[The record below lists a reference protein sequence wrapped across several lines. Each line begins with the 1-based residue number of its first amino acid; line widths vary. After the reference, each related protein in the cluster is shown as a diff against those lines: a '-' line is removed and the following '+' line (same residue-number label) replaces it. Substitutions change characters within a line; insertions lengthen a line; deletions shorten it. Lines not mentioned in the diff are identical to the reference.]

1 MNSSHL
7 IQGPVIPLPT
17 PFNADESV
25 DLNGLAQYV
34 EFLSDGKIPAV
45 MSTVG
50 TSRYNLLSW
59 EEMRDI
65 NRTVASSVK
74 PGTQSIVTS
83 PTTGGLRHM
92 IEFGKHA
99 EQIGADYYL
108 VYFPE
113 RHYSEENTYQFFKAL
128 CDELSIRILIHEMPM
143 RNGVGPGAKQYSL
156 DLLGRLF
163 ALDNIVGVKEEA
175 LDPDYSNQ
183 ILDHYADRV
192 LMIGAGGGMSRYLK
206 RDHNRG
212 AQAFLGGLG
221 NFVPEVELEFYQHL
235 TEGRTE
241 QAARIVHEVEAAYF
255 EAVVPMGW
263 HPTLKSAL
271 HHLGLMQVHERR
283 PMVQLSVEEHGRVKA
298 ILQQL
303 GWL

>member
-1 MNSSHL
+1 MSSSHL

-59 EEMRDI
+59 DEMRDI

-83 PTTGGLRHM
+83 PTTGGLKHM

-99 EQIGADYYL
+99 ESIGADYYL

-113 RHYSEENTYQFFKAL
+113 RHYGEENTYNFFKAL

-143 RNGVGPGAKQYSL
+143 RNGVGPGTQQYSL

-175 LDPDYSNQ
+175 LNPEYSNQ
-183 ILDHYADRV
+183 ILDRYADSA
-192 LMIGAGGGMSRYLK
+192 LMIGAGGGMSRYLD
-206 RDHNRG
+206 RDHQRG

-221 NFVPEVELEFYQHL
+221 NFIPQIELDFFNAMQAGNRE
-235 TEGRTE
+235 EG
-241 QAARIVHEVEAAYF
+241 ARIVSEIERPYF
-255 EAVVPMGW
+255 DAVLPMGW

-271 HHLGLMQVHERR
+271 HHMGLMQVHERR
-283 PMVQLSVEEHGRVKA
+283 PMVQLNDEEHGRVKA
-298 ILQQL
+298 IMQQL

>member
-1 MNSSHL
+1 MSSSHL

-59 EEMRDI
+59 DEMRDI

-83 PTTGGLRHM
+83 PTTGGLKHM

-99 EQIGADYYL
+99 ESIGADYYL

-113 RHYSEENTYQFFKAL
+113 RHYGEENTYNFFKAL

-143 RNGVGPGAKQYSL
+143 RNGVGPGTQQYSL

-175 LDPDYSNQ
+175 LNPEYSNQ
-183 ILDHYADRV
+183 ILDRYADSA
-192 LMIGAGGGMSRYLK
+192 LMIGAGGGMSRYLD
-206 RDHNRG
+206 RDHQRG

-221 NFVPEVELEFYQHL
+221 NFIPQIELDFFNAMQSGNRE
-235 TEGRTE
+235 EG
-241 QAARIVHEVEAAYF
+241 ARIVNEIERPYF
-255 EAVVPMGW
+255 DAVLPMGW

-271 HHLGLMQVHERR
+271 HHMGLMQVHERR
-283 PMVQLSVEEHGRVKA
+283 PMVQLNDEEHGRVKA
-298 ILQQL
+298 IMQQL

>member
-1 MNSSHL
+1 MSSSHL

-59 EEMRDI
+59 DEMRDI
-65 NRTVASSVK
+65 NRVVASSVK

-113 RHYSEENTYQFFKAL
+113 RHYGEENTYNYFKAL

-143 RNGVGPGAKQYSL
+143 RNGVGPGAVQYSL

-183 ILDHYADRV
+183 ILDRYANQA
-192 LMIGAGGGMSRYLK
+192 LMIGAGGGMSRYFK
-206 RDHNRG
+206 RDHSRG

-221 NFVPEVELEFYQHL
+221 NFVPDVELAFYAHM
-235 TEGRTE
+235 TEGRTKE
-241 QAARIVHEVEAAYF
+241 AARIVNEVEAAYF

-271 HHLGLMQVHERR
+271 HHMDLMQVHERR
-283 PMVQLSVEEHGRVKA
+283 PMVQLTEEDHGRVKA